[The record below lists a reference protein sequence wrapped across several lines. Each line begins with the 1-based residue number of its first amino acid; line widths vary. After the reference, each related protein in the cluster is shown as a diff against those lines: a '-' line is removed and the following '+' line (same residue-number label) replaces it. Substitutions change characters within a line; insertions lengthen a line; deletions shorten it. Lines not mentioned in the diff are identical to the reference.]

1 MISRGKAT
9 ASKKAK
15 KINKI
20 TLEGA
25 NMGYEGRIGEKAT
38 VSPVYPKSLRMD
50 MVTQSAEDRR
60 DQTPAITYHLT
71 GGGV

>member
-15 KINKI
+15 KKKK

-25 NMGYEGRIGEKAT
+25 NMGHEGRIGEKAT

>member
-1 MISRGKAT
+1 MISRGEAT

-15 KINKI
+15 KKK

>member
-1 MISRGKAT
+1 
-9 ASKKAK
+9 
-15 KINKI
+15 
-20 TLEGA
+20 
-25 NMGYEGRIGEKAT
+25 MGHEGRIGEKAT